1 MNNKDREPM
10 EIVIYNIDL
19 TTNTE
24 TEIKV
29 EDKNLC
35 FKLEDL
41 LKEIN
46 LKQMMSK
53 TYLVVFWIM
62 CAILALGLF
71 LYITKFEF
79 LLNFIIVLGLFNTV
93 NLKKSNDW
101 LELKEKTQLEFND
114 LVDNNLQKRRK
125 VNE

>member
-1 MNNKDREPM
+1 MNDKDREPM
-10 EIVIYNIDL
+10 EIVIHNIDL

-93 NLKKSNDW
+93 NLKKSNEW
-101 LELKEKTQLEFND
+101 LELKEKSQLEFND
-114 LVDNNLQKRRK
+114 LVDDYLSKRRK

>member
-1 MNNKDREPM
+1 MDKDREPM
-10 EIVIYNIDL
+10 EIVIHNIDL

-24 TEIKV
+24 TKIKV

-35 FKLEDL
+35 LKLEDL

-79 LLNFIIVLGLFNTV
+79 LLNFIIILGLFNTV

-101 LELKEKTQLEFND
+101 LELKEKSQLEFND
-114 LVDNNLQKRRK
+114 LVDDYLSKREK